1 VGSFVREKKREKK
14 FKGSMKKIFL
24 GSEHFRS
31 LHGGHLGQCE
41 FSSEPM
47 QVGSLKFGG
56 SPGTHTHTQSM

>member
-1 VGSFVREKKREKK
+1 VGSICERKEKEIKK
-14 FKGSMKKIFL
+14 NLKESMKILL

-47 QVGSLKFGG
+47 QQV
-56 SPGTHTHTQSM
+56 